1 MVDAGHVEL
10 LVDVSDHVPESRGA
24 LETGGQFP
32 IEVTALGQPPERLGV
47 RGRRSEPQ
55 VKAGGGREIDD
66 DLDGLPQVED
76 DRIRGVGRRPELGGI
91 GGQPRGHPRQVPLD
105 GRRLFGERLAIEA
118 AQRARS
124 SRIPS

>member
-1 MVDAGHVEL
+1 MDTSHVEL
-10 LVDVSDHVPESRGA
+10 LVDVSDHVPEPCRA
-24 LETGGQFP
+24 LETGGQFS

-47 RGRRSEPQ
+47 RRRRAEPQ
-55 VKAGGGREIDD
+55 VKAGGGREVDD
-66 DLDGLPQVED
+66 DLHGLPQVED
-76 DRIRGVGRRPELGGI
+76 DRIRRVGRGAELGGV
-91 GGQPRGHPRQVPLD
+91 GGHPRGHPRQVTLD

>member
-1 MVDAGHVEL
+1 MVDTGHVEL
-10 LVDVSDHVPESRGA
+10 LVDVSDHVPKSRRA
-24 LETGGQFP
+24 LEAGGQCS

-55 VKAGGGREIDD
+55 VQAGGGREIDD

-76 DRIRGVGRRPELGGI
+76 DRIRGIRRRTEI
-91 GGQPRGHPRQVPLD
+91 GGGGRQPGGHPCQVPLD
-105 GRRLFGERLAIEA
+105 SRGLFGERLAIEA

>member
-1 MVDAGHVEL
+1 MDAGHVEL
-10 LVDVSDHVPESRGA
+10 LVDVSDHVPKSRRV

-32 IEVTALGQPPERLGV
+32 IEVTTLGQPPERLGV

-55 VKAGGGREIDD
+55 VQAGGGREIDD

-76 DRIRGVGRRPELGGI
+76 DRVRRVGRRAELGGI

>member
-1 MVDAGHVEL
+1 MDTGHVEL
-10 LVDVSDHVPESRGA
+10 LVDVSDHVPESRRA
-24 LETGGQFP
+24 LEPGGQFP
-32 IEVTALGQPPERLGV
+32 IEVTALGQTPERLGI
-47 RGRRSEPQ
+47 RRRRSEPQ
-55 VKAGGGREIDD
+55 VQAGGGGEIDD
-66 DLDGLPQVED
+66 DLDGLPPVED
-76 DRIRGVGRRPELGGI
+76 DRVRGVGRGTELGGI